1 MDPLFSIKITI
12 FIPLISTK
20 TPFFLRGVL
29 ASEVMN
35 EVPKAMK
42 FIESCRVIE

>member
-20 TPFFLRGVL
+20 TPFFLRGAL